1 MVGVYAAAA
10 ENGMHPTSRRPA
22 SVARPRPGAPQ
33 TRAMEFIVAILLIV
47 SLWYLDRHSTP

>member
-10 ENGMHPTSRRPA
+10 ENGMHPTSRRPG